1 MSTDNKQI
9 EDLAKEKAEYER
21 QIQVN
26 KDQIS
31 TAETAIY
38 WLKKRIKAVEGHIS
52 ALQGPETDAEQI
64 KDIKKD
70 TEL

>member
-9 EDLAKEKAEYER
+9 DELAKEKAEYER

-26 KDQIS
+26 KDQIK

-38 WLKKRIKAVEGHIS
+38 WLKRRIKAVEGHID
-52 ALQGPETDAEQI
+52 ALQGPETDGEQL
-64 KDIKKD
+64 KDIA
-70 TEL
+70 EGPGS